1 MKAFIVED
9 ESNARDL
16 LKHLC
21 EKYCELEV
29 TGTAENVDE
38 AETGILDCKPDLV
51 FLDISLPVH
60 NGFELVKRMSPVD
73 FQIIFVTAYDEY
85 ALQAIKASAVD
96 YLLKPVS
103 ISELKRAVEKARNQA
118 NRQQKLDNMEQLLS
132 QLQAGA
138 PAKKISIP
146 DGKGMIYLEITKI
159 IRCKAN
165 GRYTEIYLDSG
176 GKHLVTRNLGEF
188 EQLLSPHGFIRVHHS
203 HLINPAFMTAFEK
216 SDGGFVK
223 MKDGSEV
230 EVSRRKRDDLFRSL
244 KNFLV

>member
-1 MKAFIVED
+1 MKALIVED
-9 ESNARDL
+9 EANARDL

-21 EKYCELEV
+21 EKYCDLEV
-29 TGTAENVDE
+29 AGTAGSVDE
-38 AETGILDCKPDLV
+38 AELFILDHKPELV

-60 NGFELVKRMSPVD
+60 NGFELVQRMSPVD

-103 ISELKRAVEKARNQA
+103 ISDLKKAVEKAKNQA
-118 NRQQKLDNMEQLLS
+118 SRQQKLDNMEQLIM

-138 PAKKISIP
+138 PVKKISIP

-165 GRYTEIYLDSG
+165 GRYTEIYLESG
-176 GKHLVTRNLGEF
+176 DKHLVTRNLGEF
-188 EQLLSPHGFIRVHHS
+188 EQLLTPHGFIRVHHS
-203 HLINPAFMTAFEK
+203 HLINPAHLMAFEK
-216 SDGGFVK
+216 ADGGFVK